1 MKADLC
7 TLLDC
12 AGSYRDEIRRM
23 MNEDAGR
30 DGMEKNRLRK
40 DLERVRRLSRHVYE
54 DYREGL
60 LTREEFLSCRADY
73 EKKTELYTFRLRSL
87 EKERAGR
94 AALCAAEYAVSGP
107 AEEDLKNRIRTEG
120 LKRDIV
126 LKMISRIE
134 VQDKRQLKIYY
145 RFAADEG
152 NCGFSEGERTSID
165 K

>member
-73 EKKTELYTFRLRSL
+73 EKKNGIIHIQAAKSSKKKEETEPFRARQNTRFQVLR
-87 EKERAGR
+87 R
-94 AALCAAEYAVSGP
+94 
-107 AEEDLKNRIRTEG
+107 RI
-120 LKRDIV
+120 
-126 LKMISRIE
+126 
-134 VQDKRQLKIYY
+134 
-145 RFAADEG
+145 
-152 NCGFSEGERTSID
+152 
-165 K
+165 

>member
-12 AGSYRDEIRRM
+12 AGSYRDEIRHM
-23 MNEDAGR
+23 MHGEAERNGGEEIG
-30 DGMEKNRLRK
+30 LRK
-40 DLERVRRLSRHVYE
+40 DLERVRRLGRYVYE

-73 EKKTELYTFRLRSL
+73 QKKMELYTSRLQSL
-87 EKERAGR
+87 EKERADR
-94 AALCAAEYAVSGP
+94 AALCAAEYAVSGS
-107 AEEDLKNRIRTEG
+107 AAEDLKKRIRTG
-120 LKRDIV
+120 ALKRDIV

-152 NCGFSEGERTSID
+152 NCGFTKGERTSID